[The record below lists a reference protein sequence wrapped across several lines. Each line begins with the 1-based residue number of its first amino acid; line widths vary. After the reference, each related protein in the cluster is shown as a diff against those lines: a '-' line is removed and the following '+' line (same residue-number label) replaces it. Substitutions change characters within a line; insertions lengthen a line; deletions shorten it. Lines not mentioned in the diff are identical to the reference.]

1 MTMLKTN
8 LEVLY
13 RKNPNLE
20 NLYPFKKT
28 FEKLNSFIVSEI
40 LNGKIFLNPY
50 RFSNIFEMELSK
62 VFVLFIYISSISD
75 NRILELKY
83 RYTCINNTDVYLTED
98 ELDDYVCD
106 EDCGCGEEFNLREA
120 IESEAVDVPI
130 FFELDSHLIS
140 NILSLHKDETS
151 FFERI
156 EGGMNFVES
165 IKTMEFSE
173 EEINLLSNDTD
184 KNEMICEMISQLDFL
199 KEKAKRSKLF

>member
-40 LNGKIFLNPY
+40 LNGKNFLNPY

-140 NILSLHKDETS
+140 NILSLHRDETS

-173 EEINLLSNDTD
+173 EEINLLSNGTD

>member
-1 MTMLKTN
+1 MLKTN

-20 NLYPFKKT
+20 NLYPFEKT
-28 FEKLNSFIVSEI
+28 FEKLNSFIVSEV
-40 LNGKIFLNPY
+40 LNGKVFLNPY

-83 RYTCINNTDVYLTED
+83 RYTCKNNTDVFLTED
-98 ELDDYVCD
+98 ELDGYICD
-106 EDCGCGEEFNLREA
+106 EDCGCGTEFNLREA

-130 FFELDSHLIS
+130 FFELDSHLVS
-140 NILSLHKDETS
+140 NILSSHKDETS
-151 FFERI
+151 FFEGI
-156 EGGMNFVES
+156 EGGMYFIDS

-173 EEINLLSNDTD
+173 EEISLLSNDTD
-184 KNEMICEMISQLDFL
+184 KNEMISEMISQLDFL